1 MISSRLFVISITDI
15 HPMTQSRSCFT
26 FALSILFLFSVS
38 SGSSVVPSE
47 FIDLSEPVLACL
59 LFSFIY
65 LYGIPASF
73 SGLPPSVF
81 ALPSTP
87 SFRFSFFIL
96 CLLSPAGYPIISWCP
111 SSAILCVTIY
121 HAFFHMGL
129 TCIGGQ

>member
-1 MISSRLFVISITDI
+1 
-15 HPMTQSRSCFT
+15 MTQSRSCFT

-87 SFRFSFFIL
+87 SFRFSFFHPVSSFPSWISHHLLVPLVRNSVCNHIL
-96 CLLSPAGYPIISWCP
+96 R
-111 SSAILCVTIY
+111 ILPYGSHVHWRAMNDDKAT
-121 HAFFHMGL
+121 G
-129 TCIGGQ
+129 TGD